1 MANQPEQITD
11 LTPAPVAVVGEVQY
25 TPTKENNF
33 ISFNYEV
40 TIVPDMIYF
49 SGFSDMADVL
59 SSDDYIKWL
68 KVLFPDKD

>member
-25 TPTKENNF
+25 IPAKENKF
-33 ISFNYEV
+33 FN
-40 TIVPDMIYF
+40 TCSNIYYYY

-68 KVLFPDKD
+68 RVLFPDKD